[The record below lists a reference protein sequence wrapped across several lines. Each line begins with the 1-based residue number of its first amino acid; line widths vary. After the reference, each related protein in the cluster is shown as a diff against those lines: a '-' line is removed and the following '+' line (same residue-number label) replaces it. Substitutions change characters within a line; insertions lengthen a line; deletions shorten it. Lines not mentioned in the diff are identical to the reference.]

1 MTDDAG
7 ILRIPIDDFGPGDI
21 TVTESSL
28 VNRRSHRLLRIVA
41 AGGTAAVA
49 LAAIGVAGLLVLGRP
64 GVSLSSSS
72 PSAQALAALHVHGFA
87 TDVTAI
93 EVFDAGTRIP
103 VVERAGRL
111 VPSVLVG
118 QGRTLQV
125 SVTITPPA
133 WLHWLL
139 GGPVTRTS
147 TFRAPSAVPVTS
159 QALVSPGDTV
169 PVQFSGP
176 VALVVVKGAAGGLH
190 TLRLATPSRVV
201 DVPVPRS
208 ASGAFMVAAAPLPWE
223 RLSPLHKVLWL
234 RPSGGGPALAVASP
248 APYAVTSNADETI
261 RLRFDEPVLVA
272 LGGRQPV
279 ISPRVAGT
287 WSQPSLNTL
296 VFRPGGFGYGP
307 GRTVTVSFPRPVRL
321 VRKGGRTATRPTTTY
336 RFTTRPASLRG
347 LEELLAEL
355 HYLPVKFTPAPGA
368 REPTTLAGEIAA
380 MSRPVPGHFSWR
392 WRSVPRSLRT
402 QWSTHSDS
410 AILKGAIMAF
420 DASLAGYDGYALT
433 VEDVQQLANASTWR
447 ALIHAVLSRAVDRA
461 PYDYVYVSQTVP
473 ETLTL
478 WQNGK
483 VILKSLA
490 NTGIAVEPTATGTFP
505 IYVRYTVNTMSGT
518 NPDGSKYDDIVYWIN
533 YFNGSD
539 AVHGFPRATYGYP
552 QSLGC
557 VELPIA
563 TAQTVF
569 DHLAIGDLVT
579 VAN

>member
-1 MTDDAG
+1 LTDDAG
-7 ILRIPIDDFGPGDI
+7 ILRIPIDDFGPGETAVPES
-21 TVTESSL
+21 TV
-28 VNRRSHRLLRIVA
+28 VNGRSHRVLRLVG

-49 LAAIGVAGLLVLGRP
+49 LAAVGVAGLLVLGRP
-64 GVSLSSSS
+64 GVSLP
-72 PSAQALAALHVHGFA
+72 PSAGALAALHVHGFA
-87 TDVTAI
+87 TEVTAI
-93 EVFDAGTRIP
+93 EVLDAGTRIP
-103 VVERAGRL
+103 VVEQDGRL

-125 SVTITPPA
+125 SVTITPPG

-147 TFRAPSAVPVTS
+147 TFRAPSAVPVTN
-159 QALVSPGDTV
+159 QALVSSADTV
-169 PVQFSGP
+169 PVQFSEP
-176 VALVVVKGAAGGLH
+176 VALVVVKGAAGGLD
-190 TLRLATPSRVV
+190 TLRLSTPSRVV

-208 ASGAFMVAAAPLPWE
+208 ASGTLMVAAAPLPWE
-223 RLSPLHKVLWL
+223 RLSPLHRVLWL

-248 APYAVTSNADETI
+248 APYAATASADGTI

-287 WSQPSLNTL
+287 WSEPSLNTL
-296 VFRPGGFGYGP
+296 VFRPRGFGYGP

-321 VRKGGRTATRPTTTY
+321 VRQGGRRATRPTTTY
-336 RFTTRPASLRG
+336 RFTTQPASLRE

-392 WRSVPRSLRT
+392 WRSVPRSLRS
-402 QWSTHSDS
+402 QWSTGSNS

-447 ALIHAVLSRAVDRA
+447 ALIHAALSHAVNRA
-461 PYDYVYVSQTVP
+461 PYDYVSVGQTVP

-490 NTGIAVEPTATGTFP
+490 NTGIAVEPTADGTFP

-518 NPDGSKYDDIVYWIN
+518 NPDGSKYNDIVYWIN

-563 TAQTVF
+563 TAETVF